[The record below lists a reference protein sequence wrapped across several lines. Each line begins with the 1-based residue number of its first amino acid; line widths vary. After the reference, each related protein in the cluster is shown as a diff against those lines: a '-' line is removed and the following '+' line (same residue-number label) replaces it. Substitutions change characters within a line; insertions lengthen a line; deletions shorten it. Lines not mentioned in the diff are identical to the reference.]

1 MLREKNLCSELGEI
15 GEGKPTM
22 NEKRGRVQTI
32 QNNLKERRSVSEG
45 EMRGPTLSKGT
56 GGFCRKAELVEGV
69 LRLR

>member
-1 MLREKNLCSELGEI
+1 
-15 GEGKPTM
+15 M